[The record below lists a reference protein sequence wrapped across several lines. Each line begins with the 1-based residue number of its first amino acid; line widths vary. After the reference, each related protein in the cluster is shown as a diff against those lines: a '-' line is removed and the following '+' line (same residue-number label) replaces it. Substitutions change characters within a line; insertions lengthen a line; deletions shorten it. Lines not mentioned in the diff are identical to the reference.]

1 MDTKIKIGFTLGD
14 VNGIGPEVL
23 IKALED
29 KRMLSICTP
38 IIYGSNRIISF
49 YKKMINAEGFSYSN
63 CNSAEQANPKA
74 VNIINCIT
82 EDIILTPGQET
93 EIGAKAALISLEAAT
108 EDLVNGKID
117 ALVTAPINK
126 NNLHSVGF
134 QYPGHTEYFNA
145 KANNKESVMMLMNEN
160 LRVGLVTNHL
170 PLKDVTEAITKAL
183 ILKKIEII
191 YQTLRQDFA
200 ITSPTI
206 AVLGLNP
213 HSGDNGL
220 LGSEEKN
227 IIIPAIKE
235 AQDKKILAVGPFS
248 ADGFFGSSN
257 YQQFDAIL
265 AMYHDQGLVGF
276 KSLSFGSGINFTAG
290 LPFVRTSPDHG
301 TAYELAGKNVATHES
316 MLHAIYAAI
325 DICNNRFEYLES
337 TKNPIK
343 RTHVEFER
351 GKVM

>member
-1 MDTKIKIGFTLGD
+1 MGD

-29 KRMLSICTP
+29 KRILGICTP

-49 YKKMINAEGFSYSN
+49 YKKMINAEGFAYSN
-63 CNSAEQANPKA
+63 CNNAEQANPKA

-82 EDIILTPGQET
+82 EETILTPGQET
-93 EIGAKAALISLEAAT
+93 EIGAKAALISLEAASA
-108 EDLVNGKID
+108 DLVSGKID

-126 NNLHSVGF
+126 NNLHTIGF
-134 QYPGHTEYFNA
+134 KYPGHTEYFNA
-145 KANNKESVMMLMNEN
+145 LANNAESVMMLMNEN

-170 PLKDVTEAITKAL
+170 PLKDVSESINKAL

-191 YQTLRQDFA
+191 YHTLRKDFA
-200 ITSPTI
+200 IINPTI

-235 AQDKKILAVGPFS
+235 AQDKKILAVGPFP
-248 ADGFFGSSN
+248 ADGFFGSGN

-301 TAYELAGKNVATHES
+301 TAYDLAGKNVASHES

-343 RTHVEFER
+343 RTHVESER